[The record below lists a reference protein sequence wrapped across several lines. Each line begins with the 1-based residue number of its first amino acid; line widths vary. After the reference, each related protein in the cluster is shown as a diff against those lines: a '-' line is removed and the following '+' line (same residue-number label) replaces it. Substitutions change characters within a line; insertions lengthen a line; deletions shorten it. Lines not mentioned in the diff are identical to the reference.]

1 MLFIIGKQITQVAY
15 ILTYD
20 SNYYIKM
27 YFGYKEKCVP
37 DENLLLELINQEK
50 LQSRDDSHAKS
61 WKVIAIIE

>member
-1 MLFIIGKQITQVAY
+1 MFLIIGKQITQVVY

-27 YFGYKEKCVP
+27 CFGYKEKCVP
-37 DENLLLELINQEK
+37 DEDLLLELNNQEK
-50 LQSRDDSHAKS
+50 LQSRDDRHAKS